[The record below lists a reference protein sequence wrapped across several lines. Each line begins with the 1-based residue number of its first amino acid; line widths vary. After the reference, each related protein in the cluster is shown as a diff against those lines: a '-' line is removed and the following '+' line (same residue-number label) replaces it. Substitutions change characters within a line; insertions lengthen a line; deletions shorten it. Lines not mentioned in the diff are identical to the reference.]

1 MAVPPVEGWD
11 VKLDVDAHRKRWKM
25 NELKLAEE
33 PEVGEIE
40 VMRKSEPSRKI
51 REKFTAE

>member
-11 VKLDVDAHRKRWKM
+11 VKLDVDAHRKRGKM